1 MPDTTHGGKTAA
13 RLFRVFRGPII
24 LENLLQLVLRIFRI
38 IDDHLVAAVVSPIAA
53 IAVTAVTIAAVA
65 VAAVAVAA
73 VTVAAIAVSAVAVAA
88 IAVAA
93 IAAAAIAVTAI
104 AVAAKALL
112 VRWGGYRI
120 ELTPGA
126 KNDFAWT

>member
-13 RLFRVFRGPII
+13 RLFRVFRGPTV

-65 VAAVAVAA
+65 VAAIAVTA
-73 VTVAAIAVSAVAVAA
+73 VTVPAIAGAAVAV
-88 IAVAA
+88 
-93 IAAAAIAVTAI
+93 AAIAVTAI